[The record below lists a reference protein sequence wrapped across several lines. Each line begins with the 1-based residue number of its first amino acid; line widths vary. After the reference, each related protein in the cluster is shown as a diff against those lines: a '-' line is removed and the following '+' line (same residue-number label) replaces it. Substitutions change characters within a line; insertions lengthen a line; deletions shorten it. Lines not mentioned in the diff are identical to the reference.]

1 MDLSKL
7 NEVLKDEPK
16 YRYKQVND
24 AIFKNLIDNWDN
36 AATFPASLREALSKN
51 CSLEVKHELLISRD
65 NRTMKALIILNDG
78 AKIETVLMMHKEDR
92 NTVCVS
98 SQVGCPMGCTFC
110 ATGKMGFKRN
120 LTSSEIVD
128 QVLLFARLLKK
139 ENKKITNVV
148 VMGMGE
154 PFLNYDN
161 VLSAIKTLNEKT
173 GFNLGARHFSISTC
187 GVIEGIKRLAAE
199 KMEINLAISL
209 HAPNDELREKIM
221 PSNKKY
227 SIKKILD
234 AVDDYFNR
242 THRKVMFEYILLK
255 NVNDGTKHAV
265 ELANLLQGRVCVVNL
280 IPYNPTGKFEA
291 TSSFQIQKFKALL
304 EAKRIDCIQRFSY
317 GQDIMAAC
325 GQLATKN

>member
-7 NEVLKDEPK
+7 NEVLKEEPK

-24 AIFKNLIDNWDN
+24 AIFKNLIDNWN
-36 AATFPASLREALSKN
+36 TAATFPAPLRENLNKF
-51 CSLEVKHELLISRD
+51 CPLEVNHKLLISKD
-65 NRTMKALIILNDG
+65 NKTIKALVTLNDG
-78 AKIETVLMMHKEDR
+78 AKIETVLMMHKDER

-98 SQVGCPMGCTFC
+98 SQAGCPMGCTFC

-120 LTSSEIVD
+120 LTASEIVD

-139 ENKKITNVV
+139 RNKKVTNVV

-187 GVIEGIKRLAAE
+187 GVTEGIKRLGEE
-199 KMEINLAISL
+199 KLEINLAISL
-209 HAPNDELREKIM
+209 HAPNDELRETIM
-221 PSNKKY
+221 PSNHKY
-227 SIKKILD
+227 PIRKILN
-234 AVDDYFNR
+234 AVDEYFKK

-304 EAKRIDCIQRFSY
+304 TAKRIDCIQRFSY

>member
-7 NEVLKDEPK
+7 NEILKDEPK
-16 YRYKQVND
+16 YRYKQIND
-24 AIFKNLIDNWDN
+24 AIFKDLIDTWNS
-36 AATFPASLREALSKN
+36 AKTLPANIRESLKKSCPLD
-51 CSLEVKHELLISRD
+51 LKHELFFSSD
-65 NRTMKALIILNDG
+65 KRTIKALITLDDS
-78 AKIETVLMMHKEDR
+78 AKIETVLMMHKDDR

-128 QVLLFARLLKK
+128 QILLFARLLKK
-139 ENKKITNVV
+139 KNKKITNIV

-161 VLSAIKTLNEKT
+161 VISAIKTLNEKT

-187 GVIEGIKRLAAE
+187 GVIEGIRRLATE
-199 KMEINLAISL
+199 QLEINLAISL
-209 HAPNDELREKIM
+209 HAPNNELREKIM
-221 PSNKKY
+221 PSNRKY
-227 SIKKILD
+227 PIQKILS
-234 AVDDYFNR
+234 AVDDYFNK

-255 NVNDGTKHAV
+255 NVNDSTKHAI
-265 ELANLLQGRVCVVNL
+265 ELANLLQDRICVVNL
-280 IPYNPTGKFEA
+280 IPYNQTGKFEA
-291 TSSFQIQKFKALL
+291 TSSFQIEKFKNLL
-304 EAKRIDCIQRFSY
+304 KAKRIDCVQRFSY
-317 GQDIMAAC
+317 GQDILAAC